1 MARMSGAR
9 SNSPR
14 LGFPISRMIVR
25 TRRMAWARCDFR
37 ARSRVVVNWSRRVAP
52 ERYIKRH
59 RQTDGH
65 EARELVWADA
75 RCISHLRRRLTAA
88 TNQCQSERA
97 NNGRPQAILPEGLS
111 AAAALAAL
119 KKFRADAPSMMPGN

>member
-14 LGFPISRMIVR
+14 LSFPISRMIVR
-25 TRRMAWARCDFR
+25 IRRMPWARGDFR

-111 AAAALAAL
+111 AAAAPAAL